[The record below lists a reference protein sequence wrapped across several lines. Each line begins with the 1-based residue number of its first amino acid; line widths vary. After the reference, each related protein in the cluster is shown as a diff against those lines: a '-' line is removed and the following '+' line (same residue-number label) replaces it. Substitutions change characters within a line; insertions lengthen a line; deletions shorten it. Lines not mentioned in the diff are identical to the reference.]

1 MNFGGKGRLRA
12 CPTHKAVP
20 HGGLCVG
27 PALSRPILA
36 LFFALPLF
44 AQSVAN
50 TPRGVLVAH
59 DNVIE
64 LQGKWK
70 TEGVSTPGV
79 IATSDTRA
87 AVLDPIHNRVAIVDL
102 ANGRTTLAS
111 TKETPVA
118 AAFVGNDLLVLD
130 RDANALEKIGGST
143 VPVGKDPEFL
153 AVRNNRAY
161 VYSRVDGALQEIGI
175 EPFALLR
182 TVAVK
187 PFASAMQC
195 DGGNAYLVYPREGK
209 VRVVDLAKMQD
220 AGEFRVGSVPTDVAI
235 AGDPTALTAS
245 RLAIAD
251 PSAKRVW
258 LLEGRQSSMQAFTR
272 GFLRGLL
279 GLGLFGGRDSQ
290 FPTGVDRVI
299 ALGSQWLAFDSS
311 TGTLYSVTKN
321 DATVLARGLGPH
333 AFALTPEGVAYW
345 QNGTLVA
352 QKLP

>member
-1 MNFGGKGRLRA
+1 MN
-12 CPTHKAVP
+12 
-20 HGGLCVG
+20 
-27 PALSRPILA
+27 ALLA
-36 LFFALPLF
+36 IALF
-44 AQSVAN
+44 AQTVSS

-70 TEGVSTPGV
+70 AEGVSTPGT
-79 IATSDTRA
+79 IATSDTKA

-102 ANGRTTLAS
+102 ANGRTTFAN

-118 AAFVGNDLLVLD
+118 AAFAGNDLLIVD
-130 RDANALEKIGGST
+130 RDAHVIEKAGTSL
-143 VPVGKDPEFL
+143 PLAADPEFL
-153 AVRNNRAY
+153 AVNGNRAY
-161 VYSRVDGALQEIGI
+161 VYSRIDGALQEIGI

-182 TVAVK
+182 TVSVK

-195 DGGNAYLVYPREGK
+195 DAHSAYLVYPREHR

-220 AGEFRVGSVPTDVAI
+220 AGELRVGDVPTDIAI
-235 AGDPTALTAS
+235 AGDSTALTAS

-258 LLEGRQSSMQAFTR
+258 LLEGRQSSAQAFGR

-299 ALGSQWLAFDSS
+299 ALGSRWLAFDSS

-321 DATVLARGLGPH
+321 QATVLARGLAPH